1 VDRAM
6 TLPIEQEEKDA
17 RISPIAFI
25 RRSPAAPTS
34 LCCRSCT
41 RRARRAPP
49 GCRYISCTSPAR
61 SSAPDG
67 GPGRLSHGVLL
78 AIGAPLVAFS
88 PPIGVQ
94 AVIIIGHTLFGV
106 GFAWSGYA
114 LFTARKNPPAE
125 PHPAA
130 R

>member
-1 VDRAM
+1 
-6 TLPIEQEEKDA
+6 
-17 RISPIAFI
+17 
-25 RRSPAAPTS
+25 
-34 LCCRSCT
+34 
-41 RRARRAPP
+41 
-49 GCRYISCTSPAR
+49 
-61 SSAPDG
+61 
-67 GPGRLSHGVLL
+67 
-78 AIGAPLVAFS
+78 VAFS

>member
-1 VDRAM
+1 M
-6 TLPIEQEEKDA
+6 LPFVHPESPQSAAWVPVHLVYFARQIE
-17 RISPIAFI
+17 
-25 RRSPAAPTS
+25 
-34 LCCRSCT
+34 
-41 RRARRAPP
+41 
-49 GCRYISCTSPAR
+49 
-61 SSAPDG
+61 SAPDG